1 MTLMLGCYEHT
12 FGFEPARGRF
22 LHADGLAA
30 TCDSGVPCEWQRSTS
45 TTLGAHRGDDA
56 GSVPWS
62 HSSTATGMEAGAL
75 SGGQLRTLRNGSSE
89 SSYPWTTMD
98 HTGWIS
104 VQPWSLSVTY
114 GPVTVTRCPT
124 PGI

>member
-1 MTLMLGCYEHT
+1 MRRSEGGLSVRADSPFSAALTSQSSRGPSPSGRRACSDARLCPVEPLFDRHRDGGRSPLWRATPNPSQRQLGI
-12 FGFEPARGRF
+12 F
-22 LHADGLAA
+22 LPLDDDG
-30 TCDSGVPCEWQRSTS
+30 
-45 TTLGAHRGDDA
+45 
-56 GSVPWS
+56 
-62 HSSTATGMEAGAL
+62 
-75 SGGQLRTLRNGSSE
+75 
-89 SSYPWTTMD
+89 